1 MIFVIESSYFFD
13 YLDYLLITHDYLL
26 ITLSSQIINL
36 IGYRH
41 FFINLRNN
49 LCLFPDSTHVIC
61 IIHIIY
67 FF

>member
-1 MIFVIESSYFFD
+1 MIFVVESSYFFD
-13 YLDYLLITHDYLL
+13 YLDYLLITFLAPNDYLVFADHKFNW
-26 ITLSSQIINL
+26 LSA
-36 IGYRH
+36 